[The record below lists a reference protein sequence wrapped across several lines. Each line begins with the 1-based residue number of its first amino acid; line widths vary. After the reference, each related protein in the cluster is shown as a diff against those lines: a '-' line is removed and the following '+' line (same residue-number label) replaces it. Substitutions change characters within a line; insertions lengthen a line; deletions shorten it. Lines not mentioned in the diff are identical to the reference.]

1 MPKITIRQ
9 IGTVGMLATVSV
21 LAAINAVYVMDV
33 GRADAINLKTRDAL
47 IGVKKQGGE
56 IDEQSWQNLFNQ
68 LNEVAGIIPGSPQLH
83 EDLAYMYVIRSSVKT
98 TRSESAD
105 SAQQVHANLE
115 KAEEKYKTSIR
126 LRPMASAAWA
136 NLALT
141 SFLLQRDDSVIAT
154 QIDRAL
160 DLGSN
165 DAVTLIP
172 LFFIMTHG
180 GNQRFAPLQN
190 RLMEAFRG
198 LRSAARQDV
207 LEAMH

>member
-9 IGTVGMLATVSV
+9 IGTAGMLATVSV
-21 LAAINAVYVMDV
+21 LAAINAVYMMDV
-33 GRADAINLKTRDAL
+33 GRADAINLKARDTL
-47 IGVKKQGGE
+47 IGVKSQGGK
-56 IDEQSWQNLFNQ
+56 IDEQSWQNLFDQ
-68 LNEVAGIIPGSPQLH
+68 FNEVASIAPGSPQLH
-83 EDLAYMYVIRSSVKT
+83 EDLAYMYAIRSSVKT
-98 TRSESAD
+98 TTSESAD
-105 SAQQVHANLE
+105 LAQQVHANLE
-115 KAEEKYKTSIR
+115 KAEAEYKTSIR

-136 NLALT
+136 NLALA
-141 SFLLQRDDSVIAT
+141 SFLLQRDDSAIAT

-180 GNQRFAPLQN
+180 GNQRFASQQS

-207 LEAMH
+207 LKAMH